1 MLDGSTYP
9 DVVTENGLGKE
20 VKLEGSEGLIS
31 WMNSVSSDFDGTP
44 GEESGN
50 ISVNFFTHILAF
62 FRNLGLKVVNIFQRL
77 LGL

>member
-9 DVVTENGLGKE
+9 DVTTENGNGEE
-20 VKLEGSEGLIS
+20 VKLEGSEGIIS

-44 GEESGN
+44 GKDSGN
-50 ISVNFFTHILAF
+50 ISVSFFTYIVAF
-62 FRNLGLKVVNIFQRL
+62 FRNIGLKVVNIFQRL